1 MSELSKREGE
11 CFVQKADKII
21 WIIRRKEKV
30 SKKIIHMMRKN
41 EKREKNSAWKNNKRI
56 RLSATAERREKI
68 SGRHR
73 GRPAHRE
80 IF

>member
-30 SKKIIHMMRKN
+30 SKKIIYMMRKN
-41 EKREKNSAWKNNKRI
+41 EKRRK
-56 RLSATAERREKI
+56 TAHGKITKEYAFQQRPKGVKKI